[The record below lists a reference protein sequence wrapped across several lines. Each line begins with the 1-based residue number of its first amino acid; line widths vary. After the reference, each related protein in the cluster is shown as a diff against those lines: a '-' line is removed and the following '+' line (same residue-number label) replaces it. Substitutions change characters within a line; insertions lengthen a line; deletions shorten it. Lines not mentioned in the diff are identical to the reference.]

1 MARKLYYTV
10 EENGRNRLSDSQ
22 WEEILRLQHWYN
34 SEFIWTAGR
43 LAFKMFAVFPNIDF
57 VVDNEEELWQRILE
71 RRRELRLGG
80 ATENEIILQ
89 LQADG
94 MVIAKKG
101 GYFDQCLASGFT
113 RVAANEFN
121 AYLVCEFLLKTS
133 CIAPDIEIAVRD
145 EGEFIKPK
153 KVMFKNGKVI
163 LPLADSVRFSMYEMM
178 VGNRHVFAI
187 VDAAKYDRFPAYQT
201 TIADFND
208 LPADEQ
214 HVILR
219 DWNWLGFENNYD
231 INGDD
236 IQGFDLNRKVT
247 TFAIA
252 RAEPG
257 APPGKGGPM

>member
-10 EENGRNRLSDSQ
+10 DDDGQNRLTDAQ

-57 VVDNEEELWQRILE
+57 LFDNEEDLWQKIAKRK
-71 RRRELRLGG
+71 RELRLSG

-89 LQADG
+89 LEAEG

-101 GYFDQCLASGFT
+101 GYFDHCLASGFT

-121 AYLVCEFLLKTS
+121 AYLVCEFLLKAS
-133 CIAPDIEIAVRD
+133 FIAGGISITVRD
-145 EGEFIKPK
+145 EGEFVKPK
-153 KVMFKNGKVI
+153 KVIFRNGKVL
-163 LPLADSVRFSMYEMM
+163 LPLRDGARRPAYEMM

-187 VDAAKYDRFPAYQT
+187 VDSAKYDRFPFYQT
-201 TIADFND
+201 TIADFNE

-214 HVILR
+214 SIILK

-236 IQGFDLNRKVT
+236 IQGFDLNKKV
-247 TFAIA
+247 
-252 RAEPG
+252 AEFEILPP
-257 APPGKGGPM
+257 PPGELFHL